1 VIKWFP
7 VCTIFGVFVVGA
19 VVSAPPVVSQA
30 PPEPGRTLVLGAA
43 GQPAGGAT
51 VTVLRPAS
59 QQVAAVGAITPTSSA
74 QGPSATEAILL
85 RTATSVEGVVE
96 DPLPRLR
103 GLTLIVDH
111 PAHLP
116 FFGSYPN
123 EAPPS
128 VIRLQPGRTA
138 EGVVR
143 ESETESTVAGARVC
157 AFWRNPGAVGSFG
170 PTERCVD
177 SGERGLFELAGL
189 PAGSLQATAEA
200 TGFETDARTIEQGR
214 RPSRVV
220 FELVAKDESTDE
232 GEIAPAAAGEVRVE
246 LVGAAGEPIRNF
258 TMWAFGVG
266 QRASAGSVVED
277 ADGPVSV
284 PIHAYLAGETT
295 IDVAFEADDYLR
307 SALIRVAPV
316 PGGEVDLGL
325 IALDRG
331 AIVRGRLFDAVGAV
345 PVAGCLVELL
355 LAGGGPAIETVR
367 MREQHLTVS
376 DADGGYLLGG
386 IEAGRYHLRFQCPD
400 VPITDRFLVLGAN
413 EMADQGE
420 LWLHPGR
427 RVAVRV
433 SGLDRGTVRLLDRFR
448 ESGAPFVEAPLR
460 FSAEAGPRA
469 RGDDET
475 SAGAEFLAAPGT
487 YRLEVADE
495 TGGLRVSQEVAI
507 EEGLAD
513 VQTVDV
519 GLPTRT
525 IRSVLVRNG
534 RPVSGGT
541 VSFGSVFD
549 STRSSARFMIV
560 TRSSG
565 GNHQRLFGFGGGAP
579 RRLSAR
585 VAPDGSFVV
594 ERVPADLLWMIWR
607 PGDGTS
613 VGRLWPADPLP
624 QADLS
629 GVSVT
634 GQLFDGTGAP
644 AAGQVS
650 LLGAVG
656 RTVAYAE
663 AGDDGR
669 FELPPAPPGAYRI
682 KADAG
687 LSRTLMDRGRSGLTG
702 SVMQDLLLGTDP
714 PPHQLLRIGGAE
726 SGVVEV
732 ELRRA
737 SGDPAGDAW
746 LHIANTSGDVVGSG
760 LTTAAGSFANHEV
773 PVGDASLVW
782 NDAVACAGGVGLNV
796 EEDRESRVRESLP
809 VGRLLELRCRASDC
823 AGEPL
828 SFLSVTTESGAEIT
842 SHLTGAGEGVRFSE
856 SGRLGLGCVTPGAYE
871 VSFWAAGRR
880 WGAEANV
887 SSRGSAEE
895 PVVVNGREA
904 GP

>member
-1 VIKWFP
+1 MKWFP
-7 VCTIFGVFVVGA
+7 VLTILGVFVVGA
-19 VVSAPPVVSQA
+19 VVSAPPVASQA
-30 PPEPGRTLVLGAA
+30 APEPGRILVLTAA
-43 GQPAGGAT
+43 GERAGGST

-85 RTATSVEGVVE
+85 RTATTVEGVVE

-111 PAHLP
+111 PAHQP

-128 VIRLQPGRTA
+128 VIRLQPGRTVG
-138 EGVVR
+138 GVVR
-143 ESETESTVAGARVC
+143 ESESESTVAGARVC

-220 FELVAKDESTDE
+220 FELVAKDESSE
-232 GEIAPAAAGEVRVE
+232 EAEVEPVAAGQVRVE
-246 LVGAAGEPIRNF
+246 LVGATGEPIRNF

-266 QRASAGSVVED
+266 QRTSAGSVVED

-284 PIHAYLAGETT
+284 PIHAYFASEAT

-325 IALDRG
+325 VALDRG
-331 AIVRGRLFDAVGAV
+331 AVVQGRLFDAVGAEPV
-345 PVAGCLVELL
+345 PGCLVELL
-355 LAGGGPAIETVR
+355 LAGGGPAIESVR
-367 MREQHLTVS
+367 MREQHLAVS
-376 DADGGYLLGG
+376 DADGEYLLGG
-386 IEAGRYHLRFQCPD
+386 VEAGRYHLRFQCPD
-400 VPITDRFLVLGAN
+400 VPITYRFLVLGAN

-427 RVAVRV
+427 RTAVRV
-433 SGLDRGTVRLLDRFR
+433 SGLDRGTIRLLDRFR
-448 ESGAPFVEAPLR
+448 ESGAPIVEASLR
-460 FSAEAGPRA
+460 PSVEAGA
-469 RGDDET
+469 GKRGEDET
-475 SAGAEFLAAPGT
+475 SAGAEFIAAPGT
-487 YRLEVADE
+487 YRLQVADE

-525 IRSVLVRNG
+525 IRSLLFRDG

-549 STRSSARFMIV
+549 TTRSSAKFMIV

-565 GNHQRLFGFGGGAP
+565 GNHQRLFGFGGGSP
-579 RRLSAR
+579 RRLSAE

-594 ERVPADLLWMIWR
+594 EGVPADLLWMTWS

-613 VGRLWPADPLP
+613 VGRLWPAGPLP

-629 GVSVT
+629 GVRVT
-634 GQLFDGTGAP
+634 GQLFDETGAP

-650 LLGAVG
+650 LLGSVG

-687 LSRTLMDRGRSGLTG
+687 LSPTLMDRGRSGLTG

-726 SGVVEV
+726 LGIVEV

-737 SGDPAGDAW
+737 GGDPAGDAW
-746 LHIANTSGDVVGSG
+746 LHLANTSGDVVGSG
-760 LTTAAGSFANHEV
+760 LTTAAGSFASREV

-796 EEDRESRVRESLP
+796 EEGRTSRVRESLP

-823 AGEPL
+823 AGKPL

-842 SHLTGAGEGVRFSE
+842 SHFTGAGEGVRFSDA
-856 SGRLGLGCVTPGAYE
+856 GRLGLGCVTPGSYE

-880 WGAEANV
+880 WGAEVNV
-887 SSRGSAEE
+887 SSRGPAEE
-895 PVVVNGREA
+895 PVVVTGRES